1 MRKKRNI
8 DSVKKEKIVIGMS
21 GGVDS
26 SVAAWLLKEQ
36 GYDVIGVT
44 METWENDATGEKT
57 CGSSAV
63 LDARGVA
70 DVLGIP
76 HYTVDFR
83 EAFRRDVI
91 EPFMAAYEAGKTPN
105 PCVACNRKVKWEALL
120 EKAKELGAEQIAT
133 GHYARIRRLSNGR
146 YAVERAVSAAKDQT
160 YALYQLSQDQL
171 ARTKMP
177 LGEFTKD
184 QVREMAVKAELPV
197 ANKPDSQ
204 DICFIP
210 DQDYAAFIG
219 RMRGTV
225 PPPGNFVDEKGN
237 VLGRHQGIIHY
248 TIGQRKGLGVAF
260 GVPLFVKEIR
270 PKTNEVVLGNGDEIF
285 SRRVVCH
292 SLCFMGEAD
301 FLEPRRVL
309 AKIRYSHK
317 GAMGIVRRIEDDLA
331 ECIFDEPVRAVTP
344 GQAIVFYDGD
354 LVLGGGTIQ
363 KGE

>member
-1 MRKKRNI
+1 M
-8 DSVKKEKIVIGMS
+8 KKEKIVIGMS

-36 GYDVIGVT
+36 GYEVIGVT
-44 METWENDATGEKT
+44 METWENDATGANA

-63 LDARGVA
+63 LDAKAVA

-83 EAFRRDVI
+83 EAFRRDVV
-91 EPFMAAYEAGKTPN
+91 EPFVAAYEAGRTPN

-133 GHYARIRRLSNGR
+133 GHYARIRRLSDGR

-160 YALYQLSQDQL
+160 YALYQLSQEQL

-177 LGEFTKD
+177 LGAFTKD
-184 QVREMAVKAELPV
+184 QVRELAKKAGLPV
-197 ANKPDSQ
+197 ADKPDSQ

-210 DQDYAAFIG
+210 DQDYAAFIE
-219 RMRGTV
+219 RLRGTV
-225 PPPGNFVDEKGN
+225 PPEGDFVDTKGKT
-237 VLGRHQGIIHY
+237 LGRHRGIIHY
-248 TIGQRKGLGVAF
+248 TIGQRKGLGIAF
-260 GVPLFVKEIR
+260 GVPMFVKEIR
-270 PKTNEVVLGNGDEIF
+270 QETNEVVLGTEDEVF
-285 SRRVVCH
+285 SRRVICR
-292 SLCFMGEAD
+292 SLCFMAEAD
-301 FLEPRRVL
+301 FLEPRRVT

-317 GAMGIVRRIEDDLA
+317 GAAGTVRRMGDDLA
-331 ECIFDEPVRAVTP
+331 ECVFDEPVRAVTP